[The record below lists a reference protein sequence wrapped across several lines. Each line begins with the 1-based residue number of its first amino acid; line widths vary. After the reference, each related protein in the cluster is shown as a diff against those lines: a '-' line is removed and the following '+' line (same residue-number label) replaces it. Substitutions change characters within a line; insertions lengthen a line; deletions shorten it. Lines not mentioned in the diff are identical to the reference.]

1 MVSMNSQ
8 DEACEL
14 RKPPVRDRIRK
25 IAENIKDT
33 FQGKLLT
40 DEPMA
45 LHTTM
50 QVGGDAALFAEPTD
64 LQSLVLLLAQC
75 AKAGVPFFVL
85 GGGSNIIVRDE
96 GFCGVMVC
104 MSHFNTI
111 ELAANRVICGAGA
124 KTARVVDFFAQNG
137 ITGMQSFA
145 GLPGSIGGAC
155 YMNARCYSHDIAELL
170 DFVEYFDADELAL
183 YTETPCNFVEKR
195 MKMLHNATQ
204 DERWSYKHSP
214 FMGERLVVTR
224 VALKARQRDISNA
237 SSLKAQGDAFIA
249 DRTAKGHFRAPSCG
263 SVFKNNRA
271 FGKPSG
277 ALIDE
282 AGLKGAKAGGAQIA
296 PWHANIIINAG
307 GATAADVKSLVD
319 LAHNTVMNKTGFDL
333 ECEVIFV

>member
-1 MVSMNSQ
+1 MNLQ
-8 DEACEL
+8 DETCEH
-14 RKPPVRDRIRK
+14 RKPPMRDRIRK
-25 IAENIKDT
+25 IAENIKDA
-33 FQGKLLT
+33 FQGKLLM

-50 QVGGDAALFAEPTD
+50 QVGGSAALFAQPAD
-64 LQSLVLLLAQC
+64 LPSLVLLLSQC
-75 AKAGVPFFVL
+75 TKAGIPFFIL

-96 GFCGVMVC
+96 GFCGAMVC
-104 MSHFNTI
+104 MSSFDAI
-111 ELAANRVICGAGA
+111 ELQGERVLCGAGA

-137 ITGMQSFA
+137 IAGMQSFA

-155 YMNARCYSHDIAELL
+155 YMNARCYSHDIGEQI
-170 DFVEYFDADELAL
+170 DFVEYFDAQDLTAHSES
-183 YTETPCNFVEKR
+183 PHGFVEKYV
-195 MKMLHNATQ
+195 KMLDNSAV
-204 DERWSYKHSP
+204 DSRWSYKHSP
-214 FMGERLVVTR
+214 FMEGKHVVTK
-224 VALKARQRDISNA
+224 VALKAGQRDIS
-237 SSLKAQGDAFIA
+237 KAAQLETQGESFIA

-296 PWHANIIINAG
+296 PWHANIIINTG
-307 GATAADVKSLVD
+307 GATAADIKSLVD
-319 LAHNTVMNKTGFDL
+319 LTHNTVKDRTGFDL